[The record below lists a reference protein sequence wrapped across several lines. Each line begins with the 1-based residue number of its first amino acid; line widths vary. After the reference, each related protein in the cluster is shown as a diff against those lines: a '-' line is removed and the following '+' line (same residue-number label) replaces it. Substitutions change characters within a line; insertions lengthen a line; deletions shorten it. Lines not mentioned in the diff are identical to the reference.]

1 MFRSMLDWEWY
12 GDVTTKIVFIHLLL
26 TANYKDRN
34 WQGIV
39 VKRGQK
45 ITSIKKLADEL
56 NISERNVRTAINH
69 LKSTGEVTS
78 TSTSKF
84 TVISIKNYD
93 LYQASDKQS
102 DKQVTNERQTN
113 DKQVTTNKKDN
124 NENNC
129 NKEINNNCC
138 NADFENQIIFF
149 GEHNLVKLSNFE
161 QEKLLKKIDYS
172 EFYKY
177 IDKLDY
183 FIFTKNAKV
192 NNHYETILKWLK
204 EDEIIE

>member
-1 MFRSMLDWEWY
+1 MLDWEWY
-12 GDVTTKIVFIHLLL
+12 SDTNTKVVFIHLLL
-26 TANYKDRN
+26 SANYKDRN

-56 NISERNVRTAINH
+56 NISERNVRTAIKH
-69 LKSTGEVTS
+69 LKATGEVTS

-102 DKQVTNERQTN
+102 DKQVTNKRQTS
-113 DKQVTTNKKDN
+113 DKQVTTNKK
-124 NENNC
+124 EK
-129 NKEINNNCC
+129 KEKKDKNVKNNNCC
-138 NADFENQIIFF
+138 NVDFENQIVSF
-149 GEHNLVKLSNFE
+149 GGHNLVKLSNIE
-161 QEKLLKKIDYS
+161 QENLLQIIDYS
-172 EFYKY
+172 DFYKY
-177 IDKLDY
+177 IEKLDY
-183 FIFTKNAKV
+183 FIYTKNAKV